1 MGQKFG
7 HDLAG
12 ASALRS
18 HDAAGKV
25 LAGAS
30 VISRSIRAGSD
41 SKLTQWLSA
50 EFSLSWAVGLTTLV
64 PSWLMARGQLPVLC
78 QVVLSIR
85 ASKHE
90 EPEREF
96 SAR

>member
-41 SKLTQWLSA
+41 SKLTQ
-50 EFSLSWAVGLTTLV
+50 
-64 PSWLMARGQLPVLC
+64 
-78 QVVLSIR
+78 
-85 ASKHE
+85 
-90 EPEREF
+90 
-96 SAR
+96 